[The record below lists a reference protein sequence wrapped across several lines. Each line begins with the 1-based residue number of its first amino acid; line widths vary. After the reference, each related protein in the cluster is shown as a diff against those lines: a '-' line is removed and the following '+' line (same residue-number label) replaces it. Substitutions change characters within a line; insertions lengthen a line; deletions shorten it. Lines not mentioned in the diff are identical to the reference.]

1 MGVTQMSDY
10 SPHPAI
16 EYIWDNAP
24 AYAKAKG
31 ILAQLEAYKSSLKS
45 VLMKKSGENSIG
57 AQEREAYADIAYQ
70 THCDAIGAATEQVEL
85 LKWRMLSA
93 QMRFDA
99 WRTEQASNRQIEKLT
114 K

>member
-1 MGVTQMSDY
+1 MSDY

-45 VLMKKSGENSIG
+45 VLMKKSGETSIG
-57 AQEREAYADIAYQ
+57 AQEREAYAHLDYQ

-85 LKWRMLSA
+85 LKWRMTSA
-93 QMRFDA
+93 QMRFES
-99 WRTEQASNRQIEKLT
+99 WKVEKYHASQIDKMV

>member
-1 MGVTQMSDY
+1 MSEY

-16 EYIWDNAP
+16 EYIWENAP

-31 ILAQLEAYKSSLKS
+31 ELAHLEAYKSSLKAI
-45 VLMKKSGENSIG
+45 LMKRSGESAIG
-57 AQEREAYADIAYQ
+57 AQEREAYAHEDYQ
-70 THCDAIGAATEQVEL
+70 ELCTGIGAATEQAEL
-85 LKWRMLSA
+85 LKWRLTSA

-99 WRTEQASNRQIEKLT
+99 WRSEQANNRNIDKVT

>member
-1 MGVTQMSDY
+1 MSEY

-16 EYIWDNAP
+16 EYIWENAP

-31 ILAQLEAYKSSLKS
+31 ELAHLEAYKSSLKAI
-45 VLMKKSGENSIG
+45 LMKRSGESAIG
-57 AQEREAYADIAYQ
+57 AQEREAYAHEEYQ
-70 THCDAIGAATEQVEL
+70 QLCAGIGAATEQAEL
-85 LKWRMLSA
+85 LKWRLTSA

-99 WRTEQASNRQIEKLT
+99 WRSEQANNRNIDKVT

>member
-1 MGVTQMSDY
+1 VTDY

-31 ILAQLEAYKSSLKS
+31 ELAQLEAFKSSLKAI
-45 VLMKKSGENSIG
+45 LMKKSGESTVT
-57 AQEREAYADIAYQ
+57 AQEREAYAHPDYQ
-70 THCDAIGAATEQVEL
+70 NHCHAIGQATEKVEL
-85 LKWRMLSA
+85 LKWRLTSA
-93 QMRFDA
+93 QLRFDA
-99 WRTEQASNRQIEKLT
+99 WRSEQANNRNMDKLI

>member
-1 MGVTQMSDY
+1 MSQYDPHKSVDY
-10 SPHPAI
+10 I
-16 EYIWDNAP
+16 YENAP

-31 ILAQLEAYKSSLKS
+31 IQAQLEAYKSSLKAI
-45 VLMKKSGENSIG
+45 LMKKSGETSIG

-85 LKWRMLSA
+85 LKWRMTSA

>member
-1 MGVTQMSDY
+1 MSEY

-16 EYIWDNAP
+16 EYIWENAP

-31 ILAQLEAYKSSLKS
+31 ELAHLETYKSSLKAI
-45 VLMKKSGENSIG
+45 LMKRSGESAIG
-57 AQEREAYADIAYQ
+57 AQEREAYAHEDFQ
-70 THCDAIGAATEQVEL
+70 QLCVGIGAATEQAEL
-85 LKWRMLSA
+85 LKWRLTSA

-99 WRTEQASNRQIEKLT
+99 WRSEQANNRNIDKVT

>member
-1 MGVTQMSDY
+1 MSEY

-16 EYIWDNAP
+16 EYIWENAP

-31 ILAQLEAYKSSLKS
+31 ELAHLEAYKSSLKAI
-45 VLMKKSGENSIG
+45 LMKRSGESAIG
-57 AQEREAYADIAYQ
+57 AQEREAYAHEDYQ
-70 THCDAIGAATEQVEL
+70 KLCVGIGAATEQAEL
-85 LKWRMLSA
+85 LKWRLTSA

-99 WRTEQASNRQIEKLT
+99 WRSEQANNRNIDKVT